1 MPFDTL
7 NYRLSTTRW
16 TTALYLGGAIS
27 LLFLLYA
34 AARGMEFEPFWIA
47 LAIPIAALLPVLV
60 LRFPVILMVATVYVG
75 TFKTHGATGV
85 SMTDPTV
92 LTVGLLYGAIILQ
105 VLLLASSTEGP
116 RLGDAF
122 AGQVGG
128 VVASF
133 LLVLVIAISY
143 TYTPAPDIGR
153 DKVLKLVAF
162 DMPVF
167 LAPLLLLRTDRD
179 VRLLVR
185 LCILASVVLAFR
197 TVHRVLNPSA
207 EMLLGVQDPTEIGE
221 GLLMGA
227 AALMALYY
235 PFPEKRVFRAGLVL
249 CIVALTVGTTASL
262 SRSAIL
268 SLLLVATASLMFL
281 RHNPGTL
288 SRKAILITVAAV
300 VVTVS
305 VASVWMWH
313 LPSTHAKF
321 AEKAAELGLTSKG
334 GYPPSGTAGQR
345 YSFSESAW
353 QAFLSKPLLGWG
365 AGGWSTLW
373 HYTDERVVKYPH
385 NFILEIAAEQGLA
398 GLAALAMLLLTM
410 KGACATILHAPG
422 SQFAFIVPVVALSLL
437 GNAVTG
443 QVETR
448 EMWLWSGTLFALA
461 RMAQLRRAGNPMP
474 QRPDPVLPQQR
485 NRMQPHTASFL

>member
-16 TTALYLGGAIS
+16 TTALYVGSGIL
-27 LLFLLYA
+27 LLFLAYA
-34 AARGMEFEPFWIA
+34 AARMEFEPFWIA
-47 LAIPIAALLPVLV
+47 IAVPIAALLPVLV
-60 LRFPVILMVATVYVG
+60 LRFPVALMVAMIYVG
-75 TFKTHGATGV
+75 TFKTQGATGV
-85 SMTDPTV
+85 SLTDPTV
-92 LTVGLLYGAIILQ
+92 VTAGLLYAAVILQ

-122 AGQVGG
+122 AGQGGG
-128 VVASF
+128 VVATF
-133 LLVLVIAISY
+133 LLVFVIAVSY

-162 DMPVF
+162 DMPLF

-197 TVHRVLNPSA
+197 TVHRVLHPSA
-207 EMLLGVQDPTEIGE
+207 AMLLGVEDPTEIGE

-305 VASVWMWH
+305 VASIWLWH

-321 AEKAAELGLTSKG
+321 VEKVGELDSTSAG
-334 GYPPSGTAGQR
+334 NHPPSGTAGQR

-373 HYTDERVVKYPH
+373 HYSDERVVKYPH
-385 NFILEIAAEQGLA
+385 NFILEIAAEQGLV
-398 GLAALAMLLLTM
+398 GLAVLAMLLLTM

-422 SQFAFIVPVVALSLL
+422 SQFVFIVPVMALSLL

-448 EMWLWSGTLFALA
+448 EMWFWAGTLFALA
-461 RMAQLRRAGNPMP
+461 RMAQADRACNPIP
-474 QRPDPVLPQQR
+474 DRPDPVLSHRPDSI
-485 NRMQPHTASFL
+485 QPRTASFL